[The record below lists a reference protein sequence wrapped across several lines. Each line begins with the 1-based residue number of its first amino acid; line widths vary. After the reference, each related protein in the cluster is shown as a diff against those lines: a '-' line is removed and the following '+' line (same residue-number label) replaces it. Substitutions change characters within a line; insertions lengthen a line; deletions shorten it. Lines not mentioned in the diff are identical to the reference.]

1 MEQAYCQS
9 CGMPLTE
16 PELFGTNKDQTKNS
30 DYCIYC
36 FKDGTFTQDMS
47 MEEMIAH
54 CAQFVD
60 EFNKDSES
68 KMTKE
73 EVIIQMRE
81 FFPLLKRW
89 KTEN

>member
-16 PELFGTNKDQTKNS
+16 QELLGTNKDQTKNS
-30 DYCIYC
+30 DYCVYC
-36 FKDGTFTQDMS
+36 FKDGAFTQDMS
-47 MEEMIAH
+47 MEEMITH

-73 EVIIQMRE
+73 DVIIQMRE

-89 KTEN
+89 K